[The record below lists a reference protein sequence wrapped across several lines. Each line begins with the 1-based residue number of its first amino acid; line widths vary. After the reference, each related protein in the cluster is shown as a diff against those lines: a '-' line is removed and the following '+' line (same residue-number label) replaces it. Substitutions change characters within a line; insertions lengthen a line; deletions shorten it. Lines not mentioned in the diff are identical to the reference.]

1 MQFWSLFCDKYI
13 HVYSYTRKIIK
24 KKTKKFLLFIIYF
37 IQFYFLFNI
46 HIVDTNFILNIHI
59 IS

>member
-13 HVYSYTRKIIK
+13 HIYMVIHVKLS

-46 HIVDTNFILNIHI
+46 HIVDTNFILYIHI